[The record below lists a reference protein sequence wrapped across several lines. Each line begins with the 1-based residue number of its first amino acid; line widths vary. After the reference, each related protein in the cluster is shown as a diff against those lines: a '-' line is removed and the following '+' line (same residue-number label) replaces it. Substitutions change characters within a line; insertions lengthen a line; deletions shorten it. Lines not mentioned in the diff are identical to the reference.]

1 MLARIRNSREIG
13 VQFLLQLVIVFA
25 VGATIGAEKTTVS
38 TIGTDVYGVESFLL
52 LGTFVITFGF
62 VKAALNLVSGRWSE
76 VGRKRVLVSGWLVA
90 LPIPVILVLAPNW
103 WWIAAANVLLGAN
116 QGMTFSMSVNSAID
130 LAGSDD
136 SGLAVGLIESAGY
149 GGVAVSALVSGII
162 ASTYGLR
169 PAPFY
174 FLGGVIVVALI
185 LSIVFVRNTLAYIE
199 SSKTASGQ
207 RTTGTDDTTST
218 TPSLRDVIA
227 RSTYGD
233 RTFFAAC
240 QAGHVEKFVDA
251 LVWIAYP
258 IFLTNTGLSL
268 AQVGAVVFVYNGT
281 WALLQIPA
289 GRIADR
295 IGRRVPIVS
304 GLFIAG
310 AGVLA
315 TVLVRDY
322 LLWSIAAA
330 ATGAGIALLY
340 PNLQAVFSDRAA
352 PSWRATGIGV
362 YRMWRDAGY
371 GVGAIVI
378 GVTVDLFS
386 IETAFY
392 VTAAAMALSGCI
404 ALLWLEESRTRSD
417 SSEPTVGEPN
427 TSSTSD

>member
-1 MLARIRNSREIG
+1 MLARVRNSREIG

-38 TIGTDVYGVESFLL
+38 TIGTDVYGIESFLL

-76 VGRKRVLVSGWLVA
+76 VGRKRVLVAGWLVA
-90 LPIPVILVLAPNW
+90 LPIPVILVFAPNW

-136 SGLAVGLIESAGY
+136 SGLAVGFVESVGY

-185 LSIVFVRNTLAYIE
+185 LSVVFVRNTLTYVE
-199 SSKTASGQ
+199 PTTAASEDG
-207 RTTGTDDTTST
+207 TTST
-218 TPSLRDVIA
+218 DNAASTAPALRDVIA

-240 QAGHVEKFVDA
+240 QAGHIEKFVDA

-268 AQVGAVVFVYNGT
+268 AQVGVVVFVYNGT

-322 LLWSIAAA
+322 LLWTIAAA

-371 GVGAIVI
+371 GIGAIVI

-392 VTAAAMALSGCI
+392 VTAAAMAISGCI
-404 ALLWLEESRTRSD
+404 ALLWLEESRTRND
-417 SSEPTVGEPN
+417 SSETTVGEPN
-427 TSSTSD
+427 TRSTSD

>member
-13 VQFLLQLVIVFA
+13 VQLFLQLVIVFA
-25 VGATIGAEKTTVS
+25 VGATIGAEKTIVS
-38 TIGTDVYGVESFLL
+38 TIGTDVYGIESFLL

-76 VGRKRVLVSGWLVA
+76 VGRKRVLVAGWLVA

-103 WWIAAANVLLGAN
+103 WWIAAANILLGAN

-130 LAGSDD
+130 LAGPDD
-136 SGLAVGLIESAGY
+136 SGLAVGLVESIGY

-185 LSIVFVRNTLAYIE
+185 LSVVFVRDTLAYTE
-199 SSKTASGQ
+199 STTAASG
-207 RTTGTDDTTST
+207 TGTSSTDDTAST
-218 TPSLRDVIA
+218 EPVLRDIIT

-240 QAGHVEKFVDA
+240 LAGHVEKFVDA

-258 IFLTNTGLSL
+258 IFLASTGLSL
-268 AQVGAVVFVYNGT
+268 AQVGVIVFVYNGT

-315 TVLVRDY
+315 TVLVRNY
-322 LLWSIAAA
+322 LLWAIAAA

-371 GVGAIVI
+371 GIGAIVI

-386 IETAFY
+386 IKTAFY
-392 VTAAAMALSGCI
+392 VTAAAMAVSGCI
-404 ALLWLEESRTRSD
+404 ALFWLEESRPRSD
-417 SSEPTVGEPN
+417 SAETSVGEPN
-427 TSSTSD
+427 TGSTSD